1 MWGTVLMLAL
11 LATADPV
18 RLGISVLLSS
28 RPRPVRHLVACWL
41 GGVAVSVGMAL
52 CVLFVLRDFALSVV
66 HRVESATA
74 NSTAG
79 HVQIAMGVL
88 ALMIAAFAVGLSP
101 QLRPRVASRM
111 APQSAA
117 GVAMPGANASQLQM
131 LTSTAFSR
139 VSAHASGALEA
150 KPLRTAFL
158 VGVGLATDLRYLAA
172 LTTIVASGA
181 VAGTQLTAAAV
192 YSVVSLGFIE
202 IPLISQ
208 LAAPAQTS
216 SVVSAVHGWV
226 KARRQQ
232 VFGVVIAVLGV
243 ALLTN
248 GMG

>member
-11 LATADPV
+11 VATADPV
-18 RLGISVLLSS
+18 RLGISVLLSA

-41 GGVAVSVGMAL
+41 GGLTVSIGMAL
-52 CVLFVLRDFALSVV
+52 GVLFVLRDSALGMV
-66 HRVESATA
+66 HRVEAATA

-79 HVQIAMGVL
+79 HVQIAMGVV
-88 ALMIAAFAVGLSP
+88 ALTIAAFAVGLSP
-101 QLRPRVASRM
+101 RLRSRVAL
-111 APQSAA
+111 
-117 GVAMPGANASQLQM
+117 PGADPSHVQV

-139 VSAHASGALEA
+139 LSTHASGALQA
-150 KPLRTAFL
+150 KPLRTAFI

-181 VAGTQLTAAAV
+181 AGGTQLTAAGV

-208 LAAPAQTS
+208 LTAPAKTCQA
-216 SVVSAVHGWV
+216 VAAVHGWV

-232 VFGVVIAVLGV
+232 VFGFVVAMLGV
-243 ALLTN
+243 FLMTS
-248 GMG
+248 GMGY